1 MQLQLERRRMAFVVV
16 VKSSTRELSLRQS
29 MDLSEI
35 RISDTAVSLQVESS

>member
-1 MQLQLERRRMAFVVV
+1 MAFVVV

>member
-1 MQLQLERRRMAFVVV
+1 MAFVVV

-35 RISDTAVSLQVESS
+35 RISDNAVSLQVESS